1 MQKIPENHSDLCH
14 VFQKQCLS
22 GGAGISVYLQ
32 KKGTGLYR
40 EKDGFLIP
48 YVQIQLTDKLLP
60 IKEIVVAPKNHID
73 LAKKGM
79 EYMIA
84 EKAMMR
90 RYPFQYQFKILRE
103 RIIVIDGH
111 CFHCSDA
118 EK

>member
-1 MQKIPENHSDLCH
+1 MQKIPEIYAMFFKNSA
-14 VFQKQCLS
+14 FREEQEYRFIFK
-22 GGAGISVYLQ
+22 

-84 EKAMMR
+84 EKGYDAQVSLSNINL
-90 RYPFQYQFKILRE
+90 RY
-103 RIIVIDGH
+103 
-111 CFHCSDA
+111 
-118 EK
+118 